1 MHNATMA
8 KVVNFPLSMSP
19 QFTWFLKASQEHLR
33 VVWKANDADCIP
45 EYRLSEAREGS
56 GGSFGALPCAVF
68 PWGTRQ
74 GYCYALAP
82 PPSVLAPLF
91 S

>member
-1 MHNATMA
+1 MSVVAGTLGHAQCYHSGYLKMA

-56 GGSFGALPCAVF
+56 CGSLGALPCSVF

-74 GYCYALAP
+74 G
-82 PPSVLAPLF
+82 
-91 S
+91 